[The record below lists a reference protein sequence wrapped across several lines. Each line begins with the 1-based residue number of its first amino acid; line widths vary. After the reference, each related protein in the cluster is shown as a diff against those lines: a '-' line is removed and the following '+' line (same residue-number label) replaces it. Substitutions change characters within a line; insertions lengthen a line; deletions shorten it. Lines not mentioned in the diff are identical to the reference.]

1 MVKKNFFVKTKIH
14 ILKKWFSVF
23 TVIVIISCDDGS
35 SAIMQINQFNENPI
49 GIAYDIRMTYT
60 DSAVVKAIL
69 TAPVNFDF
77 THLSF
82 KYSEFPEGLKII
94 FFNSNN
100 DENTLVAD
108 YGILYNQTRIVD
120 LQGNVVLLSHDG
132 SRLET
137 DQMYWDAEK
146 EWLFTEQTFTFKNIN
161 YDMAAIRLDT
171 NKEFSKFQTGKLTGT
186 MLVNEQKDSLIADE
200 KL

>member
-1 MVKKNFFVKTKIH
+1 MQPLRYKF
-14 ILKKWFSVF
+14 LKKGFSVLAVTLF
-23 TVIVIISCDDGS
+23 FSCDDGS
-35 SAIMQINQFNENPI
+35 SILKQINQFNENPV

-60 DSAVVKAIL
+60 DSAKVKAIL
-69 TAPVNFDF
+69 TAPVNLDY

-94 FFNSNN
+94 FYNDNN
-100 DENTLVAD
+100 EENTVVAD

-120 LQGNVVLLSHDG
+120 LQGNVVLLSNSG

-137 DQMYWDAEK
+137 SQMYWDSEK
-146 EWLFTEQTFTFKNIN
+146 EWLFTEQPFTFKSENE
-161 YDMAAIRLDT
+161 DMAATRLDT

-186 MLVNEQKDSLIADE
+186 MLVEEQKDSLTVDE

>member
-1 MVKKNFFVKTKIH
+1 MHIFISK

-35 SAIMQINQFNENPI
+35 STIMQINQFNENPI

-69 TAPVNFDF
+69 TAPVNLDF
-77 THLSF
+77 THLNF

-146 EWLFTEQTFTFKNIN
+146 EWLFTEQTFSFKNIN
-161 YDMAAIRLDT
+161 YDMVAIRLDT
-171 NKEFSKFQTGKLTGT
+171 NKEFSKFQTGKLKGT
-186 MLVNEQKDSLIADE
+186 MLVDEQKDSLIADE

>member
-1 MVKKNFFVKTKIH
+1 MQPLRYKF
-14 ILKKWFSVF
+14 LKKGFSVLAVTLF
-23 TVIVIISCDDGS
+23 FSCDDGS
-35 SAIMQINQFNENPI
+35 SILKQINQFNENPV

-60 DSAVVKAIL
+60 DSAKVKAIL
-69 TAPVNFDF
+69 TAPINLDY

-94 FFNSNN
+94 FYNDNN
-100 DENTLVAD
+100 EENTVVAD

-120 LQGNVVLLSHDG
+120 LQGNVVLLSNSG
-132 SRLET
+132 SRLENS
-137 DQMYWDAEK
+137 QMYWDSEK
-146 EWLFTEQTFTFKNIN
+146 EWLFTEQPFTFKSENE
-161 YDMAAIRLDT
+161 DMAATRLDT

-186 MLVNEQKDSLIADE
+186 MLVEEQKDSLTVDE

>member
-1 MVKKNFFVKTKIH
+1 MQQLRYKFFKKEFLVITLALFFSCDGGSP
-14 ILKKWFSVF
+14 ILKE
-23 TVIVIISCDDGS
+23 
-35 SAIMQINQFNENPI
+35 INQFNENPV

-60 DSAVVKAIL
+60 DSAMVKAIL
-69 TAPVNFDF
+69 TAPINMDY

-94 FFNSNN
+94 FYNDNN
-100 DENTLVAD
+100 EENTLVAD

-120 LQGNVVLLSHDG
+120 LQGNVVLLSNDG

-137 DQMYWDAEK
+137 SQMYWDSEK
-146 EWLFTEQTFTFKNIN
+146 EWLFTEQPFIFKSENE
-161 YDMAAIRLDT
+161 DMAATRLDT
-171 NKEFSKFQTGKLTGT
+171 NKEFSKFQTGKLSGT
-186 MLVNEQKDSLIADE
+186 ILVEEQKDSLTVDE

>member
-1 MVKKNFFVKTKIH
+1 MQPPSYKF
-14 ILKKWFSVF
+14 LKKGFSVLAVSLF
-23 TVIVIISCDDGS
+23 FSCDDGS
-35 SAIMQINQFNENPI
+35 SILKQINQFNENPV
-49 GIAYDIRMTYT
+49 GVAYDIRMTYT
-60 DSAVVKAIL
+60 DSAKVKAIL
-69 TAPVNFDF
+69 TAPINLDY

-94 FFNSNN
+94 FYNDNN
-100 DENTLVAD
+100 EENTVVSD

-120 LQGNVVLLSHDG
+120 LQGNVVLLSNSG

-137 DQMYWDAEK
+137 SQMYWDFEK
-146 EWLFTEQTFTFKNIN
+146 EWLFTEQPFTFKSENE
-161 YDMAAIRLDT
+161 DMAATRLDT

-186 MLVNEQKDSLIADE
+186 MLVEEQKDSLTVDE

>member
-1 MVKKNFFVKTKIH
+1 MQFYLFKIFKKG
-14 ILKKWFSVF
+14 FSVF
-23 TVIVIISCDDGS
+23 AVTLFFSCDDGS
-35 SAIMQINQFNENPI
+35 SILKQINRFNENPV
-49 GIAYDIRMTYT
+49 GIAYDIHMTYT
-60 DSAVVKAIL
+60 DSAEVKAIL
-69 TAPVNFDF
+69 TAPVNLDY

-94 FFNSNN
+94 FYNN
-100 DENTLVAD
+100 NNEENTVVAD
-108 YGILYNQTRIVD
+108 YGILYNQTKIVD

-137 DQMYWDAEK
+137 NQMYWDSEK
-146 EWLFTEQTFTFKNIN
+146 EWLFTEQPFTFKNVN

-171 NKEFSKFQTGKLTGT
+171 NREFSKFQTGKLTGT
-186 MLVNEQKDSLIADE
+186 MLVEEQKDSLNVDE

>member
-1 MVKKNFFVKTKIH
+1 MQLLHYKF
-14 ILKKWFSVF
+14 LKKGFSILVVSLF
-23 TVIVIISCDDGS
+23 FSCDDGS
-35 SAIMQINQFNENPI
+35 SILKQINQFNENPV

-60 DSAVVKAIL
+60 DSAKVKAIL
-69 TAPVNFDF
+69 TAPINLDY

-82 KYSEFPEGLKII
+82 MYSKFPEGLKII
-94 FFNSNN
+94 FYN
-100 DENTLVAD
+100 DDNEENTVVAD

-120 LQGNVVLLSHDG
+120 LQGNVVLLSNDG

-137 DQMYWDAEK
+137 SQMYWDSEK
-146 EWLFTEQTFTFKNIN
+146 EWLFTEQPFTFKSENE
-161 YDMAAIRLDT
+161 DMAATRLDT

-186 MLVNEQKDSLIADE
+186 ILVEEQKDSLTVDE

>member
-1 MVKKNFFVKTKIH
+1 MQPLRYKF
-14 ILKKWFSVF
+14 LKKGFSVLAVTLF
-23 TVIVIISCDDGS
+23 FSCDDGS
-35 SAIMQINQFNENPI
+35 SILKQINQFNENPV

-60 DSAVVKAIL
+60 DSAKVKAIL
-69 TAPVNFDF
+69 TAPINLDY

-94 FFNSNN
+94 FYNDNN
-100 DENTLVAD
+100 EENTVVAD

-120 LQGNVVLLSHDG
+120 LQGNVVLLSNSG

-137 DQMYWDAEK
+137 SQMYWDSEK
-146 EWLFTEQTFTFKNIN
+146 EWLFTEQPFTFKSENE
-161 YDMAAIRLDT
+161 DMAATRLDT

-186 MLVNEQKDSLIADE
+186 MLVEEQKDSLTVNE

>member
-1 MVKKNFFVKTKIH
+1 MQLSVLK
-14 ILKKWFSVF
+14 ILKKGFSAFALVLF
-23 TVIVIISCDDGS
+23 VSCDDGS
-35 SAIMQINQFNENPI
+35 STLEQINKFNENPV

-60 DSAVVKAIL
+60 DSAVIKAIL
-69 TAPVNFDF
+69 TAPVNLDF

-94 FFNSNN
+94 FYNN
-100 DENTLVAD
+100 KNEENIVIAD
-108 YGILYNQTRIVD
+108 YGMLYNQTKIVD

-137 DQMYWDAEK
+137 DQMYWDSEK
-146 EWLFTEQTFTFKNIN
+146 EWLFTEQPFTFKNLN
-161 YDMAAIRLDT
+161 YDMDAIRLDT
-171 NKEFSKFQTGKLTGT
+171 NKEFSKFKTGKLTGT
-186 MLVNEQKDSLIADE
+186 VIVEEQQDSLILDE

>member
-1 MVKKNFFVKTKIH
+1 MQFYLFKIFKKGC
-14 ILKKWFSVF
+14 SVF
-23 TVIVIISCDDGS
+23 AVTLFFSCEDGS
-35 SAIMQINQFNENPI
+35 SILKQINRFNENPV
-49 GIAYDIRMTYT
+49 GIAYDIHMTYT
-60 DSAVVKAIL
+60 DSAEVKAIL
-69 TAPVNFDF
+69 TAPVNLDY

-94 FFNSNN
+94 FYNN
-100 DENTLVAD
+100 NNEENTVVAD
-108 YGILYNQTRIVD
+108 YGIRYNQPKIVD

-137 DQMYWDAEK
+137 NQMYWDSEK
-146 EWLFTEQTFTFKNIN
+146 EWLFTEQPFTFKNVN

-171 NKEFSKFQTGKLTGT
+171 NREFSKFQTGKLTGT
-186 MLVNEQKDSLIADE
+186 MLVEEQKDSLNVDE

>member
-1 MVKKNFFVKTKIH
+1 MQLSLFKNLKVGFSAFALTLFF
-14 ILKKWFSVF
+14 
-23 TVIVIISCDDGS
+23 SCDDGS
-35 SAIMQINQFNENPI
+35 STLKQINQFNDNPV

-69 TAPVNFDF
+69 TAPVNLDF

-94 FFNSNN
+94 FFNNN
-100 DENTLVAD
+100 NEENTVVAD
-108 YGILYNQTRIVD
+108 YGILYNQTKIVD

-146 EWLFTEQTFTFKNIN
+146 EWLFTEQPFTFENVN
-161 YDMAAIRLDT
+161 YDMAALRLDT

-186 MLVNEQKDSLIADE
+186 MIVEEQKDSLIVDE